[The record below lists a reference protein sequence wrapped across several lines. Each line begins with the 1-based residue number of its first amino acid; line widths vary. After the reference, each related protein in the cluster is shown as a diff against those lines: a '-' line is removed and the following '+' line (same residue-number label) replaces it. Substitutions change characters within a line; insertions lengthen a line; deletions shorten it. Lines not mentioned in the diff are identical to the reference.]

1 MKCFLIDDLDQGL
14 LMPPSLHD
22 WLPENHLAR
31 FVVDLVDTLDLSAFY
46 RSYEEKDGRGQAAYH
61 PVMMVRLLIYG
72 YCTGVVSSRQIE
84 KRTYEDVAF
93 RYLSADSHPDHSTVS
108 EFRKRHLGALAGL
121 FLQALQ
127 LCQKAGLVKLGHV
140 AVDGSKLQGNASKH
154 KAMSYGR
161 MCESEEKLKAEVEEL
176 LRQAE
181 AADTAEDE
189 KERQGK
195 ADKLPDE
202 LARRESRLK
211 KIREAK
217 AALEAEARQKAENA
231 KAAAEARIAERR
243 QKEAET
249 GRKTP
254 GRPPQV
260 PDPEQAVPE
269 PKAQRN
275 FTDPDSRIMPDGAH
289 KGSFVQAYNAQ
300 IAVDSEAQIIVAA
313 DITQQSNDKQQLA
326 PMLEQ
331 VKQNTGASPVASS
344 ADTGYWSP
352 EQVTDKRVEGIDLHV
367 ATGRDKHGASAAPI
381 QVSDEDD
388 LLQQMRQKLQ
398 SEAGRAVYKMR
409 KAIVEPV
416 FGQIKEC
423 RHFRRFSLRGLGACR
438 ELAPSKQES
447 TTYEPSLVCKLL
459 ILSCRLLIPDRLLE
473 NVQAEWTLV
482 CLTHN
487 LLKLYRA
494 GRGDTDVGSMNQG
507 TGFLESSFYRQ
518 HTGCLRS
525 VWITCDSFR
534 RLFIQYAA
542 LHPSITLLATGS

>member
-1 MKCFLIDDLDQGL
+1 M
-14 LMPPSLHD
+14 
-22 WLPENHLAR
+22 
-31 FVVDLVDTLDLSAFY
+31 
-46 RSYEEKDGRGQAAYH
+46 
-61 PVMMVRLLIYG
+61 
-72 YCTGVVSSRQIE
+72 
-84 KRTYEDVAF
+84 
-93 RYLSADSHPDHSTVS
+93 
-108 EFRKRHLGALAGL
+108 
-121 FLQALQ
+121 
-127 LCQKAGLVKLGHV
+127 
-140 AVDGSKLQGNASKH
+140 
-154 KAMSYGR
+154 
-161 MCESEEKLKAEVEEL
+161 
-176 LRQAE
+176 
-181 AADTAEDE
+181 
-189 KERQGK
+189 
-195 ADKLPDE
+195 
-202 LARRESRLK
+202 ARRESRLK

-217 AALEAEARQKAENA
+217 AALEAEAQQKAEET
-231 KAAAEARIAERR
+231 KAAAEARTAERL

-313 DITQQSNDKQQLA
+313 NITQQSNDKQQLA

-331 VKQNTGASPVASS
+331 VKQNTGASPVACS

-352 EQVTDKRVEGIDLHV
+352 EQVADKRVEGIDLHV

-381 QVSDEDD
+381 QVSDEGD

-423 RHFRRFSLRGLGACR
+423 RHFRRFSLRGL
-438 ELAPSKQES
+438 
-447 TTYEPSLVCKLL
+447 
-459 ILSCRLLIPDRLLE
+459 E

-507 TGFLESSFYRQ
+507 PGFLESSFYRQ

-525 VWITCDSFR
+525 IWIVCDSFR

-542 LHPSITLLATGS
+542 LHPSITLLPTGS